1 MNKFMGLAFSARSAI
16 SSVMKTGFV
25 TMLQKAKKTIE
36 KYNMLSFG
44 DRVGIG
50 VSGGPDS
57 VALLHLMAR
66 VAKNYGLALVII
78 HLNHGLRGKESD
90 REEEFVQ
97 ELGESMKI
105 SVESTKVNIPLIKE
119 KEKGS
124 LENICRKERYK
135 YFTQVAKN
143 LHIGKIALGHNLND
157 QAETI
162 VMKFLR
168 GSGLEGLKG
177 ILPVRDAIYI
187 RPLIEVTRD
196 EILLFLESEGIK
208 YITDSSNTNNTYLRN
223 RIRNILIP
231 ELKNRYNP
239 RFVESI
245 SHTSNIIRMEN
256 EFIKNSVDRILSK
269 WNINFKEK
277 KVNMEIPEFKKLHP
291 ALQSRIIKTLLENCS
306 PAKTEIG
313 FKHVESVI
321 DLIED
326 GRPNGLLDLPFG
338 VKVRREYSNLIIL
351 GGKESDAETG
361 KSLQTTEK
369 NKGIYGDD
377 KWEANDYYYNV
388 AIPGRVD
395 IKEIGMSVAFDI
407 IYDKGRLDFKSD
419 DTVFM
424 DYETVSFPLIIRN
437 IRPGDRIQ
445 PLGIEG
451 RKKVSSIFIDEKI
464 PMIKRKKIPLLVDQK
479 SVLWISG
486 IKLSNRVKITDAT
499 EKILRAEII

>member
-1 MNKFMGLAFSARSAI
+1 
-16 SSVMKTGFV
+16 
-25 TMLQKAKKTIE
+25 MLQKAKKTIE
-36 KYNMLSFG
+36 KYNMLSSG

-66 VAKNYGLALVII
+66 VAKSYGLLLVII

-105 SVESTKVNIPLIKE
+105 SVESTKVDIPLIQE

-124 LENICRKERYK
+124 LENICRRERYK
-135 YFTQVAKN
+135 YFTQVANKLN
-143 LHIGKIALGHNLND
+143 ISKIVLGHNLND

-231 ELKNRYNP
+231 ELKNGYNP
-239 RFVESI
+239 RFVENI

-256 EFIKNSVDRILSK
+256 EFINNSVDRILSN
-269 WNINFKEK
+269 WNVNFKEK
-277 KVNMEIPEFKKLHP
+277 KVNIEIPKFKKLHP
-291 ALQSRIIKTLLENCS
+291 ALQSRIIKTLLENFS
-306 PAKTEIG
+306 HTKTGIG
-313 FKHVESVI
+313 FRHVESVI

-326 GRPNGLLDLPFG
+326 GRPNGLLDLPSG
-338 VKVRREYSNLIIL
+338 VKIRREYSNLIIL
-351 GGKESDAETG
+351 GGKESDAETSE
-361 KSLQTTEK
+361 SLQITEK
-369 NKGIYGDD
+369 NKGRYEDD
-377 KWEANDYYYNV
+377 KWEANDYYYTV
-388 AIPGRVD
+388 EIPGRVN
-395 IKEIGMSVAFDI
+395 IKEIGMVIGFDI
-407 IYDKGRLDFKSD
+407 IDDKSRLDFKSD

-424 DYETVSFPLIIRN
+424 DYETVSFPVVIRN
-437 IRPGDRIQ
+437 IRPGDKIQ
-445 PLGIEG
+445 PLGIKG
-451 RKKVSSIFIDEKI
+451 RKKVSSIFIDEKV
-464 PMIKRKKIPLLVDQK
+464 PMIQRKKIPLLVDQK

-486 IKLSNRVKITDAT
+486 MKLSNRVKITDGT
-499 EKILRAEII
+499 EKILRAKII